1 MGSRRFRIA
10 LVKPSHYD
18 DDGYV
23 IQWLKSFIPSNS
35 LASVHALLLEAK
47 ARRALGPEVEIEISA
62 QDETNSVV
70 EPERLIAWLGEA
82 EAGGFL
88 GLVGV
93 QSNQFPR
100 ALDIARPLRA
110 AGLPVAIGGFHVSG
124 CRAMLPETPPDIQEA
139 LDLGCVLYC
148 GEAEGRIDAFVQAMA
163 EGTAE
168 PVYDFMKDLPDMA
181 AATVPFLPP
190 EVVRRNAGAYASFD
204 AGRGCPFQCS
214 FCTIINVQGRKSRF
228 RTPDDIER
236 IIRENA
242 AQGIRRFFITDDNFA
257 RNKNWE
263 AILDRCIRLREVEKM
278 NFKFIIQVDT
288 LCHKTPGFIEKAVRA
303 GAHRVFIGLENVNPD
318 NLTAAKKR
326 QNKIWEYRAMLQ
338 EWKRHGAMT
347 YAGYILGFPGDTPE
361 KIKTDLEIIQRELP
375 LDLVEFFILT
385 PLPGSEDHQTL
396 TREGAWMDPD
406 MNRYDLEHVVSRHPL
421 MSAAEWQGIYD
432 EAWRFFYTPAH
443 VETILRRGAANG
455 LPMDKLLLPLVW
467 FSGFVPIEK
476 VHPLQGGWFRRKIR
490 TQRRPGLPIEGR
502 LTFYPKRAW
511 EIAVRHVRWI
521 GLYLA
526 YERIRRRIKRQG
538 AFEAYRDTA
547 LAPSDGE
554 ALAELQLMRVHG
566 DQIARTYGAPELNK
580 DKKAQEAP
588 EVAAE

>member
-1 MGSRRFRIA
+1 MSQRRFRIA

-35 LASVHALLLEAK
+35 LASVHALMLEARD
-47 ARRALGPEVEIEISA
+47 RRVLGPEVEIEIRV
-62 QDETNSVV
+62 QDETNTVID
-70 EPERLIAWLGEA
+70 PAGLAAWLKEA

-100 ALDIARPLRA
+100 ALDIARPLRT
-110 AGLPVAIGGFHVSG
+110 AGVPVAIGGFHVSG
-124 CRAMLPETPPDIQEA
+124 CLAMLPELPPDIREA
-139 LDLGCVLYC
+139 RELGCILYA
-148 GEAEGRIDAFVQAMA
+148 GEAEGRMDAFIKAMA
-163 EGTAE
+163 DGTAE
-168 PVYDFMKDLPDMA
+168 PLYDYMKDLPDME

-190 EVVRRNAGAYASFD
+190 EVVRRNAGSYASFD

-228 RTPDDIER
+228 RTADDIER

-242 AQGIRRFFITDDNFA
+242 KQGIRRFFITDDNFA
-257 RNKNWE
+257 RNRNWE
-263 AILDRCIRLREVEKM
+263 AILDRCIRLREVEGM

-318 NLTAAKKR
+318 NLAAAKKR

-361 KIKTDLEIIQRELP
+361 KIRTDLEIIQRELP

-396 TREGAWMDPD
+396 TRQGAWMDPD
-406 MNRYDLEHVVSRHPL
+406 MNRYDVEHVVSRHPR
-421 MSAAEWQGIYD
+421 MSAVEWQGIYND
-432 EAWRFFYTPAH
+432 AWRLFYTPAH

-476 VHPLQGGWFRRKIR
+476 VHPLQGGWFRRKVR
-490 TQRRPGLPIEGR
+490 TQRRPGLPIESR
-502 LTFYPKRAW
+502 LAFYPRRAW
-511 EIAVRHVRWI
+511 EVTSRHLRWI
-521 GLYLA
+521 ALYLA
-526 YERIRRRIKRQG
+526 YERIRRRIRREG
-538 AFEAYRDTA
+538 SYDAYRDTA
-547 LAPSDGE
+547 LMPTDQE
-554 ALAELQLMRVHG
+554 ALAELQLMQVHG
-566 DQIARTYGAPELNK
+566 DHIVKTYGSPETRK
-580 DKKAQEAP
+580 HREP